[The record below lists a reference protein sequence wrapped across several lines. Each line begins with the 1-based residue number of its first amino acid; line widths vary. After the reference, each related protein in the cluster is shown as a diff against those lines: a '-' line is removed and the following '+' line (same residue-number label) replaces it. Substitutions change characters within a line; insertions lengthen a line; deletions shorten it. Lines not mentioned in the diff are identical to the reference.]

1 MKLIALPVPG
11 AAGRAHRAMVF
22 GSGILGGAIGARLA
36 ASALAPPADI
46 DWPWADAERR
56 RQSAAA
62 LRSALPPEQQAV
74 ISPALISM
82 VWAAGRSG
90 MGSTEDD
97 MRRETALVAEI
108 VTLASELAASGA
120 EVHVHLISSAGGLF
134 DGRCHVGTDT
144 VPTPVRPYGI
154 GKLEQERLLLK
165 AAADVP
171 ALHPHIYRPTTVYGF
186 QAGAR
191 MGLIPVL
198 ILNGLAGRTS
208 TIVGRA
214 DTIRDYIATEDVAR
228 FIADRVLRLAEP
240 GPLPFLLASGRPAP
254 LGEIVAETEALLGT
268 RLHLRYDPR
277 PSNSANMSFR
287 PSALPPGLQPVD
299 IRSGI
304 RRVAQTV
311 RSHAF
316 RTSNG

>member
-1 MKLIALPVPG
+1 MKLLALPAPG
-11 AAGRAHRAMVF
+11 GAGHTHRALVF
-22 GSGILGGAIGARLA
+22 GSGILGGAIASRLA
-36 ASALAPPADI
+36 RSAIAPAADI
-46 DWPWADAERR
+46 RWPWTDPEGRK
-56 RQSAAA
+56 QSAAA
-62 LRSALPPEQQAV
+62 LGATLLAEVPGA
-74 ISPALISM
+74 ISI

-90 MGSTEDD
+90 MGSSDED
-97 MRRETALVAEI
+97 MRRETGLVAEI
-108 VTLASELAASGA
+108 VALAADLAAKGR
-120 EVHVHLISSAGGLF
+120 EVHLHLVSSAGGLF
-134 DGRCHVGTDT
+134 DGRCHVDTQT
-144 VPTPVRPYGI
+144 VPEPARPYGI
-154 GKLEQERLLLK
+154 GKLEQEGLLLRT
-165 AAADVP
+165 AAGSP
-171 ALHPHIYRPTTVYGF
+171 AFSPHIYRPTTVYGF

-198 ILNGLAGRTS
+198 ILNGLSGRTS

-214 DTIRDYIATEDVAR
+214 DTIRDYVATEDVAR

-240 GPLPFLLASGRPAP
+240 GPHPFLLASGRPAP

-268 RLHLRYDPR
+268 RLYLRYDPR

-287 PSALPPGLQPVD
+287 RSAIPPELQPVD

-316 RTSNG
+316 RISNG